1 MPASSVRHF
10 AQRMTVVAS
19 TAWLRRTSKRVSA
32 IEKVNALSISAMQDR
47 GLEQFG
53 VRQSDRATPADGSS
67 ADAAPQLQDDKDVE
81 ERADGNARADDR
93 CLERLALE
101 LAIDVQLAP
110 RQTRALCVQKLHDRR
125 L

>member
-1 MPASSVRHF
+1 
-10 AQRMTVVAS
+10 MTVVAS
-19 TAWLRRTSKRVSA
+19 TAGLRRTSKRVSA

-93 CLERLALE
+93 FLERLALE

-110 RQTRALCVQKLHDRR
+110 RQTSALCVQKLHDRR